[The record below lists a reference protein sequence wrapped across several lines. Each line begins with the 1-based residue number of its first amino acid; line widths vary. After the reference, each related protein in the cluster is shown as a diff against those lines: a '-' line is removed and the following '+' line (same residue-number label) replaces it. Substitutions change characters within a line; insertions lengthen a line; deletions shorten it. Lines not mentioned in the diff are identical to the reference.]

1 MGLMSLP
8 GSAALLSFVYVS
20 MGWATFLP
28 AAFWTLA
35 VTIAI
40 GFNLMI
46 ARRVRGRPGVLP
58 SGLVLAYVLS
68 VAAGSAAFATQGLLF
83 VTAADHLA
91 LLTVYTAATASL
103 SIYIFTGTSEHRLF
117 AAAVVP
123 QALILCIMPFAGGLP
138 QPLLLAFLGFC
149 FTAAHMAFAYA
160 SNRRIDAAL
169 RKRFE
174 ADGLIARLQTADR
187 TKSEFLANM
196 SHELRTPLNAILGF
210 SEVMKD
216 EIMGPLG
223 SKVYKAYAGDIH
235 TSGTHLLDLIND
247 VLDLAKIE
255 AGRFVPDDRTVALE
269 PLFAEVERL
278 FAVRAAAAGVRLR
291 LDLDRPLAVRADQ
304 RALKQALLNLVSNA
318 IKFTPADGT
327 ITIGGRRDHLRATNI
342 FVADTG
348 AGIRKED
355 QATVFESFGQG
366 RHDIA
371 IAERG
376 TGLGLPIVKGIV
388 LAHGGAVSLDSE
400 LGRGTT
406 VTLTL
411 PGERALPDEAC
422 RAAA

>member
-1 MGLMSLP
+1 M
-8 GSAALLSFVYVS
+8 
-20 MGWATFLP
+20 
-28 AAFWTLA
+28 
-35 VTIAI
+35 
-40 GFNLMI
+40 
-46 ARRVRGRPGVLP
+46 
-58 SGLVLAYVLS
+58 
-68 VAAGSAAFATQGLLF
+68 
-83 VTAADHLA
+83 
-91 LLTVYTAATASL
+91 
-103 SIYIFTGTSEHRLF
+103 
-117 AAAVVP
+117 
-123 QALILCIMPFAGGLP
+123 
-138 QPLLLAFLGFC
+138 LLAFLGFY

-216 EIMGPLG
+216 DSWDRSVQGLQG
-223 SKVYKAYAGDIH
+223 LCRDIH

-269 PLFAEVERL
+269 PLFGEVERL

-291 LDLDRPLAVRADQ
+291 LDLTVRWRYAPIPARSSKRCSIWCPTRSSSPPAAARSPSADAATICAPPTFSSPT
-304 RALKQALLNLVSNA
+304 RAPDPQ
-318 IKFTPADGT
+318 
-327 ITIGGRRDHLRATNI
+327 GRS
-342 FVADTG
+342 
-348 AGIRKED
+348 
-355 QATVFESFGQG
+355 ATVFESFGQG

-388 LAHGGAVSLDSE
+388 LAHGGAVSLTASW
-400 LGRGTT
+400 
-406 VTLTL
+406 
-411 PGERALPDEAC
+411 
-422 RAAA
+422 AAGPR